1 MSSGMLGVLH
11 ACALNA
17 GARFSKHNYNFR
29 HHARPPSAIGSGG
42 SRLIFYTFALFMVP
56 PLHIMRVTE
65 HFTPRL
71 VYRSL
76 SNACLLFCA
85 VHTTQFM
92 KATTINMIVSSAIDR
107 QTRVATLSL
116 LGLPLGRASSI
127 CGTKGLE
134 LTLEYT
140 EQIRNTDKHL
150 LWCFKLSQ

>member
-1 MSSGMLGVLH
+1 MFGVLH
-11 ACALNA
+11 VDALHNA
-17 GARFSKHNYNFR
+17 GARFSKHNFR

-42 SRLIFYTFALFMVP
+42 SRLIFYTFALFIVP
-56 PLHIMRVTE
+56 PLHIMRVIE

-76 SNACLLFCA
+76 SNACLLFRA

-92 KATTINMIVSSAIDR
+92 KATTISMIVSSAIDR
-107 QTRVATLSL
+107 QNPGGDTVITRSASW
-116 LGLPLGRASSI
+116 PCQSSI

-150 LWCFKLSQ
+150 LWCSNYRSDVY